1 MKEPGCGVGAGLAK
15 LFLRH
20 SRENGT
26 AFAGLQTRTPR
37 AARSASAKDGAS
49 NPVSFWQ
56 WMSVQSH
63 WIPDIAPRFRE
74 GDQSQDFPP
83 AFRCATLL
91 ALMLSL
97 AFPVVGM
104 ASGIPP
110 VVPGNHELAA
120 ATELITAGQF
130 KAAGVRIDSALKQQ
144 DLSPDA
150 RRAFEFQHERMQ
162 RMRLD
167 FSVSADQVEAKVR
180 KRIPDLTDAE
190 FADRDAH
197 GLFEHMDID
206 GQRLYFNRAP
216 SNLFHLSAAA
226 TARQKG
232 GTDFVTSGLPKE
244 VNDNYIDFDRK
255 VIAEARAT
263 GKTSVLPQRVRV
275 TQTLTVDADAVPAG
289 KTVRAWVPYPRADKG
304 QQENIVFLSS
314 QPAAHQIAPESAMQR
329 TVYLEQT
336 AQAGK
341 PTIFKISYEV
351 TLYAQYHPID
361 PAKVQ
366 PEKITPELAP
376 YVAER
381 APHVVFTEPLRV
393 FSHQVVGDATNPYEI
408 ARRIYAAVDEIPWA
422 GAREYSTIPDI
433 SAYTLHAGHGD
444 CGEQTLLLITLMRM
458 NGIPARWQSGWTFT
472 DGKYDN
478 IHDWAEI
485 YLAPYGWVP
494 VDVTYGRL
502 ASDDPALKWFYLGG
516 LDNFRIAFNDDF
528 SRDFVPA
535 KQHFRSDTVDS
546 QRGEVE
552 WDGGNLYYDKWDYHF
567 DWKIL
572 PAKQG

>member
-1 MKEPGCGVGAGLAK
+1 
-15 LFLRH
+15 
-20 SRENGT
+20 
-26 AFAGLQTRTPR
+26 
-37 AARSASAKDGAS
+37 
-49 NPVSFWQ
+49 
-56 WMSVQSH
+56 
-63 WIPDIAPRFRE
+63 
-74 GDQSQDFPP
+74 
-83 AFRCATLL
+83 
-91 ALMLSL
+91 
-97 AFPVVGM
+97 
-104 ASGIPP
+104 
-110 VVPGNHELAA
+110 
-120 ATELITAGQF
+120 
-130 KAAGVRIDSALKQQ
+130 
-144 DLSPDA
+144 
-150 RRAFEFQHERMQ
+150 
-162 RMRLD
+162 
-167 FSVSADQVEAKVR
+167 
-180 KRIPDLTDAE
+180 
-190 FADRDAH
+190 
-197 GLFEHMDID
+197 MDID

-329 TVYLEQT
+329 TVYLEHT

-361 PAKVQ
+361 PVKVQ

-381 APHVVFTEPLRV
+381 APHVVFSEPLRV
-393 FSHQVVGDATNPYEI
+393 FSNQVVGDATNPYEI

>member
-1 MKEPGCGVGAGLAK
+1 MKTSGYRFSPSSRACARIRRGPNTGSVPISGLAQQSNTDPGVRADDDRDQG
-15 LFLRH
+15 FL
-20 SRENGT
+20 
-26 AFAGLQTRTPR
+26 
-37 AARSASAKDGAS
+37 
-49 NPVSFWQ
+49 
-56 WMSVQSH
+56 
-63 WIPDIAPRFRE
+63 
-74 GDQSQDFPP
+74 P
-83 AFRCATLL
+83 AFRCAALL
-91 ALMLSL
+91 ALMFSL
-97 AFPVVGM
+97 ALPALGL

-110 VVPGNHELAA
+110 VDPGNSDLGAVIELV
-120 ATELITAGQF
+120 TAGQF
-130 KAAGVRIDSALKQQ
+130 GAADARIAAALKQA
-144 DLSPDA
+144 DLSPGA
-150 RRAFEFQHERMQ
+150 RRAFEFQRERMQ
-162 RMRLD
+162 RMRKD
-167 FSVSADQVEAKVR
+167 FSLTADQVKAKVR
-180 KRIPDLTDAE
+180 KQIPGLTDAE
-190 FADRDAH
+190 FEDWDAH
-197 GLFEHMDID
+197 HLFEHMAID
-206 GQRLYFNRAP
+206 GQRLYFNRSP

-226 TARQKG
+226 VARRTAQPA
-232 GTDFVTSGLPKE
+232 FVGSGLPKE
-244 VNDNYIDFDRK
+244 VNDNYIDYDRK
-255 VIAEARAT
+255 VIEQAKVT
-263 GKTSVLPQRVRV
+263 GQTSVLPQRVRV

-289 KTVRAWVPYPRADKG
+289 KTVRAWIPYPRADMG
-304 QQENIVFLSS
+304 QQEDIVFLSS
-314 QPAAHQIAPESAMQR
+314 QPTVHQIAPESALQR

-341 PTIFKISYEV
+341 PTVFKITYEV
-351 TLYAQYHPID
+351 TLYAQYHAID
-361 PAKVQ
+361 PSKVM

-393 FSHQVVGDATNPYEI
+393 FSKQVVGDATDPYEI
-408 ARRIYAAVDEIPWA
+408 ARRIYAAVDAIPWA

-444 CGEQTLLLITLMRM
+444 CGEQTLLLVTLMRM

-472 DGKYDN
+472 KGDYNN

-485 YLAPYGWVP
+485 HLAPYGWVP

-502 ASDDPALKWFYLGG
+502 ASDDQALEWFYLGG

-567 DWKIL
+567 AWKIL
-572 PAKQG
+572 PASSG

>member
-1 MKEPGCGVGAGLAK
+1 MARVFRDDDQKQG
-15 LFLRH
+15 FL
-20 SRENGT
+20 
-26 AFAGLQTRTPR
+26 
-37 AARSASAKDGAS
+37 
-49 NPVSFWQ
+49 
-56 WMSVQSH
+56 
-63 WIPDIAPRFRE
+63 
-74 GDQSQDFPP
+74 PP
-83 AFRCATLL
+83 FRCAALL
-91 ALMLSL
+91 ALMLLL
-97 AFPVVGM
+97 ALPAVSI

-110 VVPGNHELAA
+110 VVPGNRDLSAV
-120 ATELITAGQF
+120 TELVTAGQF
-130 KAAGVRIDSALKQQ
+130 KAAEVRIDAALKQSN
-144 DLSPDA
+144 LSPDA
-150 RRAFEFQHERMQ
+150 RRAFEFQRERMQ

-167 FSVSADQVEAKVR
+167 FSLTADQVEAKLR

-190 FADRDAH
+190 FADWAAH
-197 GLFEHMDID
+197 GLFEHMAID
-206 GQRLYFNRAP
+206 GGRVYFNRAP

-226 TARQKG
+226 VARQKG
-232 GTDFVTSGLPKE
+232 GTTYVDSGLPKE
-244 VNDNYIDFDRK
+244 INDNYIDFDRN
-255 VIAEARAT
+255 VIAKAT
-263 GKTSVLPQRVRV
+263 GKSSVLPQRVQV
-275 TQTLTVDADAVPAG
+275 TQTLTVDANAVPAG
-289 KTVRAWVPYPRADKG
+289 KTIRAWIPYPRADKG
-304 QQENIVFLSS
+304 QQEDIRFLSS
-314 QPAAHQIAPESAMQR
+314 QPSAHQVAPESALQR
-329 TVYLEQT
+329 TVYLQQT

-341 PTIFKISYEV
+341 PTVFRITYEV
-351 TLYAQYHPID
+351 TLYAQYPPID
-361 PAKVQ
+361 PSKVAA
-366 PEKITPELAP
+366 EKITPELAP

-393 FSHQVVGDATNPYEI
+393 FSKQVVGDATNPYEI

-472 DGKYDN
+472 NGDYNN

-502 ASDDPALKWFYLGG
+502 ASNDPSLRWFYLGG

-528 SRDFVPA
+528 SREFVPA
-535 KQHFRSDTVDS
+535 KQHFRSDTIDS

-567 DWKIL
+567 EWKIL

>member
-1 MKEPGCGVGAGLAK
+1 MK
-15 LFLRH
+15 
-20 SRENGT
+20 ST
-26 AFAGLQTRTPR
+26 SI
-37 AARSASAKDGAS
+37 RSS
-49 NPVSFWQ
+49 
-56 WMSVQSH
+56 
-63 WIPDIAPRFRE
+63 
-74 GDQSQDFPP
+74 
-83 AFRCATLL
+83 L
-91 ALMLSL
+91 ALVLVFSMVLPFV
-97 AFPVVGM
+97 AV

-110 VVPGNHELAA
+110 VDPGNRDLGAVVELV
-120 ATELITAGQF
+120 TAGQF
-130 KAAGVRIDSALKQQ
+130 KAADARIDTALKQPG
-144 DLSPDA
+144 LSPDVQ
-150 RRAFEFQHERMQ
+150 RAFEFQRERMR

-167 FSVSADQVEAKVR
+167 FSLTADQVEAKVR
-180 KRIPDLTDAE
+180 EDIPDLSDAE
-190 FADRDAH
+190 FADWDAH

-206 GQRLYFNRAP
+206 GRRLYFNRAP
-216 SNLFHLSAAA
+216 ANLFHLSAAA
-226 TARQKG
+226 TARQRD
-232 GTDFVTSGLPKE
+232 GTAFVTSCLPKQ

-255 VIAEARAT
+255 VIAQAKAT
-263 GKTSVLPQRVRV
+263 GKTSVLPQRLQV

-289 KTVRAWVPYPRADKG
+289 KTVRAWIPYPRADAG
-304 QQENIVFLSS
+304 QQEGIRFVSS
-314 QPAAHQIAPESAMQR
+314 QPSAHRIAPESALQR
-329 TVYLEQT
+329 TVYLEQP

-341 PTIFKISYEV
+341 PTVFNITYEV
-351 TLYAQYHPID
+351 TLYAQYHAID

-366 PEKITPELAP
+366 PERITPGLAP

-393 FSHQVVGDATNPYEI
+393 FSKQVVGDATNPYDI
-408 ARRIYAAVDEIPWA
+408 AQRIYAAVDDIPWA

-433 SAYTLHAGHGD
+433 SAYTLRAGHGD

-472 DGKYDN
+472 GGKYDD

-485 YLAPYGWVP
+485 WLAPYGWVP

-516 LDNFRIAFNDDF
+516 LDNYRIAFNDDF

-567 DWKIL
+567 DWKVL
-572 PAKQG
+572 SSAH

>member
-1 MKEPGCGVGAGLAK
+1 MKSFAFPRGRGCA
-15 LFLRH
+15 LFLAALLVLPA
-20 SRENGT
+20 T
-26 AFAGLQTRTPR
+26 AL
-37 AARSASAKDGAS
+37 
-49 NPVSFWQ
+49 
-56 WMSVQSH
+56 
-63 WIPDIAPRFRE
+63 
-74 GDQSQDFPP
+74 
-83 AFRCATLL
+83 
-91 ALMLSL
+91 
-97 AFPVVGM
+97 

-110 VVPGNHELAA
+110 VVGGNAA
-120 ATELITAGQF
+120 LREVVGLVTAGQF
-130 KAAGVRIDSALKQQ
+130 KAADARIDAALKQP
-144 DLSPDA
+144 DLSPHA
-150 RRAFEFQHERMQ
+150 RRAFEFQRERMQ

-167 FSVSADQVEAKVR
+167 FSLTADQVKAKVR
-180 KRIPDLTDAE
+180 ERIPDLGDAE
-190 FADRDAH
+190 FARWDAH
-197 GLFEHMDID
+197 GLFEHMAID
-206 GQRLYFNRAP
+206 GRRLYFNRSP
-216 SNLFHLSAAA
+216 SNLFHLSADA

-232 GTDFVTSGLPKE
+232 GTAFVTSGLPKQ

-255 VIAEARAT
+255 VIERAKAT
-263 GKTSVLPQRVRV
+263 GRTSVLPQRVRV

-289 KTVRAWVPYPRADKG
+289 KTVRAWIPYPRADKG
-304 QQENIVFLSS
+304 QQEDIRFISS
-314 QPAAHQIAPESAMQR
+314 QPSTHRIAPESALQR
-329 TVYLEQT
+329 TVYMEQT

-341 PTIFKISYEV
+341 PTVFRITYEV
-351 TLYAQYHPID
+351 TLYAQYHAID
-361 PAKVQ
+361 PAKVV
-366 PEKITPELAP
+366 PAKITPELAP

-381 APHVVFTEPLRV
+381 APHVVFTEPLQV
-393 FSHQVVGDATNPYEI
+393 FSRQVVGDATNPYEI
-408 ARRIYAAVDEIPWA
+408 AQRIYAAVDDIPWA

-472 DGKYDN
+472 DGKYED

-485 YLAPYGWVP
+485 WLAPYGWVP

-516 LDNFRIAFNDDF
+516 LDNYRIAFNDDY

-552 WDGGNLYYDKWDYHF
+552 WDGGNIYYDKWDYHF

-572 PAKQG
+572 QAKAHTD

>member
-1 MKEPGCGVGAGLAK
+1 MASPFRDDGENLGVLLA
-15 LFLRH
+15 R
-20 SRENGT
+20 RCT
-26 AFAGLQTRTPR
+26 A
-37 AARSASAKDGAS
+37 
-49 NPVSFWQ
+49 
-56 WMSVQSH
+56 
-63 WIPDIAPRFRE
+63 
-74 GDQSQDFPP
+74 
-83 AFRCATLL
+83 LL
-91 ALMLSL
+91 ALMLLLSPAL
-97 AFPVVGM
+97 AM
-104 ASGIPP
+104 TSGIPP
-110 VVPGNHELAA
+110 VVPGNRDLSAV
-120 ATELITAGQF
+120 TELVTAGQF
-130 KAAGVRIDSALKQQ
+130 NAAEIRIDAALKQQ

-150 RRAFEFQHERMQ
+150 RRAFEFQRERMQ

-167 FSVSADQVEAKVR
+167 FSLTADQVEAKVR
-180 KRIPDLTDAE
+180 RQIPDLTDAE
-190 FADRDAH
+190 FAEWDAH

-232 GTDFVTSGLPKE
+232 GTTFVTSGLPKE

-255 VIAEARAT
+255 VIAGARAT

-275 TQTLTVDADAVPAG
+275 TQTLTVEADAVPAG
-289 KTVRAWVPYPRADKG
+289 KTVRAWIPYPRADKG
-304 QQENIVFLSS
+304 QQEDIRFLSS
-314 QPAAHQIAPESAMQR
+314 QPSAHRIAPESALQR
-329 TVYLEQT
+329 TVYLEQS

-341 PTIFKISYEV
+341 PTVFRITYEV
-351 TLYAQYHPID
+351 TLYAQYHAID
-361 PAKVQ
+361 PAKVLS
-366 PEKITPELAP
+366 EKITPELAP

-381 APHVVFTEPLRV
+381 VPHVVFTEPLRV
-393 FSHQVVGDATNPYEI
+393 FSKQVVDDATNPYEV

-472 DGKYDN
+472 TGKYDD

-485 YLAPYGWVP
+485 YLPPYGWVP

-502 ASDDPALKWFYLGG
+502 ASKDPALKWFYLGG

-572 PAKQG
+572 STKQD

>member
-1 MKEPGCGVGAGLAK
+1 
-15 LFLRH
+15 
-20 SRENGT
+20 
-26 AFAGLQTRTPR
+26 
-37 AARSASAKDGAS
+37 
-49 NPVSFWQ
+49 
-56 WMSVQSH
+56 
-63 WIPDIAPRFRE
+63 
-74 GDQSQDFPP
+74 
-83 AFRCATLL
+83 
-91 ALMLSL
+91 MLSL

-120 ATELITAGQF
+120 ATELVTAGQF
-130 KAAGVRIDSALKQQ
+130 KAAGARIDAALKQQ

-167 FSVSADQVEAKVR
+167 FSLSADQVEAKVR

-190 FADRDAH
+190 FADWDAH

-329 TVYLEQT
+329 TVYLEHT

-361 PAKVQ
+361 PVKVQ

-381 APHVVFTEPLRV
+381 APHVVFSEPLRV
-393 FSHQVVGDATNPYEI
+393 FSNQVVGDATNPYEI